1 MKPKTILWII
11 LAALGGEVALA
22 LFTTVAQE
30 VLFGGIDFYTSS
42 LFDMV
47 FGGLATFMAAILA
60 GSVAS
65 MIIKNRNYWPH
76 VLISLLVVAEM
87 SYLISKGR
95 TSGPL
100 WFSIASGL
108 SLILGVW
115 FGYYLMRKW
124 AQDVTA
130 ITS

>member
-1 MKPKTILWII
+1 LKPRTILWII
-11 LAALGGEVALA
+11 LAALTGELALA

-42 LFDMV
+42 PFDIL
-47 FGGLATFMAAILA
+47 FGGFATFMAAILA

-65 MIIKNRNYWPH
+65 MIIKNNNYWPH

-87 SYLISKGR
+87 GYLISTGR
-95 TSGPL
+95 TSGPF

-108 SLILGVW
+108 SLIVGVW
-115 FGYYLMRKW
+115 FGYYLMRRW
-124 AQDVTA
+124 AQDAPA